1 MVNTIYTAEEK
12 SLRYWYDHTSMLS
25 FARMIMEKLP
35 LRLRL
40 FTKIYVDEKW
50 LDNRAEVI
58 RVYCSYRHYA
68 TMSDERFCYEFTL
81 DDLEEEANGRKC
93 ITSEKILSRK
103 DK

>member
-12 SLRYWYDHTSMLS
+12 SLRYWYNHTSMLG
-25 FARMIMEKLP
+25 FARMIRKKLP

-50 LDNRAEVI
+50 LDNRAGVI
-58 RVYCSYRHYA
+58 RVYYSYRHYA
-68 TMSDERFCYEFTL
+68 TMIDERFCYEFTL
-81 DDLEEEANGRKC
+81 DDLEEEANGGKY
-93 ITSEKILSRK
+93 ITSKKILSRK